1 MTINESEQQ
10 MSNYRIT
17 RPVME
22 GSPMAFAGYGTGNSH
37 ELTDKMLLG
46 AMSPPSA
53 TSGQQAVPKR
63 PSPARVEVFDS
74 KNNIKKPEELMASL
88 ERLGKSHTDS
98 GHKAQAA
105 FRTIGSSKS
114 EVKEGEQASASPPP
128 VDESQ
133 QIQARQNLKA
143 NEKLQLTVNLADP
156 RQANAEITNVA
167 KQGGPAQLSPR
178 EE

>member
-1 MTINESEQQ
+1 MLRPNAELIDKKMLYQDQEPTQKPPRSRQAHAVATKTSKESLKKMTINESEQQ

-22 GSPMAFAGYGTGNSH
+22 GSPMAFAGYGTGNSQ

-63 PSPARVEVFDS
+63 PPARAEVFDS
-74 KNNIKKPEELMASL
+74 KNNIKKPEELLASL
-88 ERLGKSHTDS
+88 ERLGKSPTDS
-98 GHKAQAA
+98 EPKAQAA

-114 EVKEGEQASASPPP
+114 EAKEG
-128 VDESQ
+128 
-133 QIQARQNLKA
+133 
-143 NEKLQLTVNLADP
+143 
-156 RQANAEITNVA
+156 
-167 KQGGPAQLSPR
+167 
-178 EE
+178 